1 MDETKREKLYSGWKK
16 AVNATRLF
24 KQGYIYPYNIGLSP
38 SGKATG
44 SDPVITGSN
53 PVSPANY

>member
-1 MDETKREKLYSGWKK
+1 M
-16 AVNATRLF
+16 A
-24 KQGYIYPYNIGLSP
+24 IGLLP

-53 PVSPANY
+53 PVSPAILVIKK